1 MHIERICSTRQSILK
16 NTNMMLLTSWIN
28 EEYGDKD
35 LLDRREKVI
44 QEFKS
49 AGDDVSKLRRLMPKV
64 KSINAEIE
72 RLTIVR
78 KNRKA
83 TT

>member
-1 MHIERICSTRQSILK
+1 
-16 NTNMMLLTSWIN
+16 MMLLTSWIN

>member
-1 MHIERICSTRQSILK
+1 
-16 NTNMMLLTSWIN
+16 MMLLTSWIN
-28 EEYGDKD
+28 EEFGDKD

-49 AGDDVSKLRRLMPKV
+49 AGDDVSKLRRLVPKV

-78 KNRKA
+78 KNLKA